1 MNQSKLV
8 LADSTEINLEDGASI
23 GNMCVVSDNK
33 TAMLDTWVTLTPDN
47 LRQVQITTDG
57 EVSGQYSNL
66 ILDHET
72 STVQA
77 DGSILTSFA
86 LRQKTQV
93 EMLLEEVAEL
103 RAGQSVQD
111 GAIKDLGAITSTIA
125 GQMEGGLANG

>member
-1 MNQSKLV
+1 MSQSKLV
-8 LADSTEINLEDGASI
+8 LVDGTEINLEDGASI
-23 GNMCVVSDNK
+23 GNMCVVSANK
-33 TAMLDTWVTLTPDN
+33 TAMLDTWVKLTPDN

-72 STVQA
+72 STVQGN
-77 DGSILTSFA
+77 GSILTSFA

>member
-1 MNQSKLV
+1 MSQSKLV
-8 LADSTEINLEDGASI
+8 LADGTKINLEDGASI
-23 GNMCVVSDNK
+23 GNMCVVSADRQ
-33 TAMLDTWVTLTPDN
+33 AMLDTWVKLTPDN

-93 EMLLEEVAEL
+93 ELLQEEVAEL
-103 RAGQSVQD
+103 RAGQSIQD
-111 GAIKDLGAITSTIA
+111 GAIADLGAITSA
-125 GQMEGGLANG
+125 VVEKVEGGIQ

>member
-1 MNQSKLV
+1 MKQSKSV
-8 LADSTEINLEDGASI
+8 LADGTGISLEDGASI
-23 GNMCVVSDNK
+23 GNMCVVSADRQ
-33 TAMLDTWVTLTPDN
+33 AMLDTWVKLTPDN

-57 EVSGQYSNL
+57 AVSGEYSNL

-77 DGSILTSFA
+77 DGSTLTSFA
-86 LRQKTQV
+86 LRQKTKM
-93 EMLLEEVAEL
+93 EMLQEEIAEL

-125 GQMEGGLANG
+125 GQMEGGVENG

>member
-8 LADSTEINLEDGASI
+8 LADGTGISLEDGASI
-23 GNMCVVSDNK
+23 GNMCVVSADRQ
-33 TAMLDTWVTLTPDN
+33 AMLDTWVKLTPDN

-72 STVQA
+72 SAVQE

-93 EMLLEEVAEL
+93 EMLQEEVAEL
-103 RAGQSVQD
+103 RAGQNIQD
-111 GAIKDLGAITSTIA
+111 GAIADLGAITSA
-125 GQMEGGLANG
+125 VVEKVEGGIQ

>member
-8 LADSTEINLEDGASI
+8 LADGTEINLEDGASI
-23 GNMCVVSDNK
+23 GNMCVISANRIE
-33 TAMLDTWVTLTPDN
+33 MLDTWVKLTPDN

-72 STVQA
+72 SMVQA

-103 RAGQSVQD
+103 RAGQSIQD
-111 GAIKDLGAITSTIA
+111 GAIADLGAITSA
-125 GQMEGGLANG
+125 VVEKVEGGIQ

>member
-8 LADSTEINLEDGASI
+8 LADGTKINLEDGASI
-23 GNMCVVSDNK
+23 GDMCVVSDNK

-77 DGSILTSFA
+77 DGSILTAYA

-93 EMLLEEVAEL
+93 ELLQEEIAEL

-111 GAIKDLGAITSTIA
+111 GAIEDLGAITSTIA
-125 GQMEGGLANG
+125 GQMEGGVVNG

>member
-8 LADSTEINLEDGASI
+8 LADGTKINLEDGASI
-23 GNMCVVSDNK
+23 GDMCVVSANK

-57 EVSGQYSNL
+57 EVSGEYSNL

-93 EMLLEEVAEL
+93 ELLQEEITEL

-125 GQMEGGLANG
+125 GQMEGGVANG